1 MTPEAYEALLNE
13 LREVI
18 AEVEAEMA
26 ERIEREHAEEPSPH
40 EAG

>member
-1 MTPEAYEALLNE
+1 MTPEAYEALLDE

-18 AEVEAEMA
+18 AEVEAELA
-26 ERIEREHAEEPSPH
+26 GQGEPEEESPR